1 LKVAPHPYSNGVRL
15 RLLKKLRQQATS
27 FRGAA
32 SIKSLRRAAATA
44 DSRHAYLVQ
53 PDRAAGDDGG
63 LVGRQPRGFREK
75 TRSGLNAG
83 GAAPCE
89 GNQGGPCQL
98 PFNCPAPIDS
108 AAVGFD
114 NDK

>member
-1 LKVAPHPYSNGVRL
+1 MPVDRLQELENRGWHFVVLNEASAPFVGNFNGL
-15 RLLKKLRQQATS
+15 TS
-27 FRGAA
+27 RASRG
-32 SIKSLRRAAATA
+32 
-44 DSRHAYLVQ
+44 
-53 PDRAAGDDGG
+53 
-63 LVGRQPRGFREK
+63 GFREK

-89 GNQGGPCQL
+89 GNQSGPCQL
-98 PFNCPAPIDS
+98 PFKCPAPIDS